1 VFDWFWKRVFTT
13 KRVGF
18 LIEKAMPNIEIH
30 IKEMA
35 HNLLSDEE
43 LAKHLTLYGDALYN
57 RYSKMF
63 WGTIG
68 GRQKGLNS
76 AVEGEIQNLN
86 PLTHIFDD
94 DGNISLSGIIKGFL
108 RGEFK
113 GLGSGGGSPLQP
125 QALSGQRSTPN
136 MQRI

>member
-1 VFDWFWKRVFTT
+1 MFDWFWKRLFTT

-43 LAKHLTLYGDALYN
+43 LAEHITLYGDALFN
-57 RYSKMF
+57 RYAGKF

-68 GRQKGLNS
+68 GKQKGLNS
-76 AVEGEIQNLN
+76 AVDQEIQELN

-94 DGNISLSGIIKGFL
+94 DGNISLSGIVKGFL

-113 GLGSGGGSPLQP
+113 GFGSSGGSLTQP
-125 QALSGQRSTPN
+125 QALSERRSTPN